1 MVSERDKQIFGIIMQ
16 EFILTGEPVG
26 SRVVSR
32 RYDLNVSPATIRN
45 VMADLE
51 EYGYLTQPHVSAGRI
66 PTPEGIRFFLEEILQ
81 TRILP
86 KGEKN
91 MISRH
96 LTKSFGSL
104 KDTLHETSLLLSE
117 ISRNA
122 AIIILPKLS
131 TSILKRIEFLRLD
144 EKRTLAILISKSGMV
159 YNHIVQGEDISQ
171 DELTKYSNYLNETY
185 ANMTIQKMRDMLA
198 SEMSSE
204 KARFDDLVRKAMEL
218 GKTALESV
226 EETPDI
232 VIEGKE
238 SVYNYPEF
246 SDIDK
251 LREIVRAF
259 EDKGRI
265 LRLLNQVLHAD
276 SGVKVF
282 VGEELGALGMRDFSM
297 VASGYFRGDTPVGTL
312 GVIGPLRMDY
322 GRVIPL
328 VEYVAKVLSSM
339 LEDIQYG

>member
-16 EFILTGEPVG
+16 EFISTGEPVG

-51 EYGYLTQPHVSAGRI
+51 EYGYLLQPHVSAGRI
-66 PTPEGIRFFLEEILQ
+66 PTSEGIRFFLEEILQ

-86 KGEKN
+86 KGEKT
-91 MISRH
+91 MIARH
-96 LTKSFGSL
+96 LAKSFGSL

-117 ISRNA
+117 ISQNA
-122 AIIILPKLS
+122 AIIILPKL
-131 TSILKRIEFLRLD
+131 TTFILKRIEFLRLD
-144 EKRTLAILISKSGMV
+144 EKRILVILISKSGMV

-171 DELTKYSNYLNETY
+171 DELTKYSNFLNETY
-185 ANMTIQKMRDMLA
+185 ADMTIQKVRDMLVN
-198 SEMSSE
+198 EMSSE
-204 KARFDDLVRKAMEL
+204 KARFDHLVRKAMEL
-218 GKTALESV
+218 GKTALEGV
-226 EETPDI
+226 EDAPDI

-238 SVYNYPEF
+238 SVFNYPEF
-246 SDIDK
+246 SDIDR

-265 LRLLNQVLHAD
+265 LRLLNQVLAD

-282 VGEELGALGMRDFSM
+282 VGEELGTLGMRDFSM
-297 VASGYFRGDTPVGTL
+297 VASGYSRGDTPVGTL

-328 VEYVAKVLSSM
+328 VEYVAKVLSSL
-339 LEDIQYG
+339 LEDI

>member
-1 MVSERDKQIFGIIMQ
+1 MVNQRDKQIFGVIMQ
-16 EFILTGEPVG
+16 EFISTGEPVG

-32 RYDLNVSPATIRN
+32 RYGLNVSPATIRN

-51 EYGYLTQPHVSAGRI
+51 EFGFLHQPHVSAGRI
-66 PTPEGIRFFLEEILQ
+66 PTSEGIRFFLEEILQ
-81 TRILP
+81 SRILP
-86 KGEKN
+86 KSEKT
-91 MISRH
+91 MISRQMG
-96 LTKSFGSL
+96 KSIGNL
-104 KDTLHETSLLLSE
+104 KETLHETSLLLSE

-122 AIIILPKLS
+122 AIIILPKIA
-131 TSILKRIEFLRLD
+131 TFILKRIEFLRLD
-144 EKRTLAILISKSGMV
+144 DKRILVILISKSGMV
-159 YNHIVQGEDISQ
+159 YNHIVQGDNIPQ
-171 DELTKYSNYLNETY
+171 DELAKYSNFLNDTY
-185 ANMTIQKMRDMLA
+185 ANMTIQKVRDKLVG
-198 SEMSSE
+198 EMSSE
-204 KARFDDLVRKAMEL
+204 KATFDRLVRKATEL
-218 GKTALESV
+218 GKMALDSV
-226 EETPDI
+226 EEAPEI

-238 SVYNYPEF
+238 SVFNYPEF
-246 SDIDK
+246 ADIDK

-265 LRLLNQVLHAD
+265 LHLLNQVLQD

-328 VEYVAKVLSSM
+328 VEYVAQVLGSL
-339 LEDIQYG
+339 LEEI

>member
-1 MVSERDKQIFGIIMQ
+1 MVGERDKQIFGIIMQ
-16 EFILTGEPVG
+16 EFISTGEPVG

-51 EYGYLTQPHVSAGRI
+51 EYGYLHQPHVSAGRI

-81 TRILP
+81 TKILP
-86 KGEKN
+86 KGEKT
-91 MISRH
+91 MINRH
-96 LTKSFGSL
+96 LAKSFGSL

-117 ISRNA
+117 ISQNA
-122 AIIILPKLS
+122 AIVILPKL
-131 TSILKRIEFLRLD
+131 TTFILKRIEFLRLD
-144 EKRTLAILISKSGMV
+144 EKRILAILISKSGMV

-171 DELTKYSNYLNETY
+171 DELTKYSNFLNETY
-185 ANMTIQKMRDMLA
+185 ADMTIQKVRDRLV
-198 SEMSSE
+198 SDMSSE
-204 KARFDDLVRKAMEL
+204 KTRFDNLVKKAMEL
-218 GKTALESV
+218 GKTTLENV
-226 EETPDI
+226 EEAPDV

-238 SVYNYPEF
+238 SVFNYPEF
-246 SDIDK
+246 SDIDR

-265 LRLLNQVLHAD
+265 LRLLNQVLAD

-297 VASGYFRGDTPVGTL
+297 VASGYSRGDTPVGTL

-328 VEYVAKVLSSM
+328 VEYVAKVLSSL
-339 LEDIQYG
+339 LEEI

>member
-1 MVSERDKQIFGIIMQ
+1 MVSGRDKQIFGIIMQ
-16 EFILTGEPVG
+16 EYISTGEPVG

-32 RYDLNVSPATIRN
+32 RYDLSVSPATIRN

-51 EYGYLTQPHVSAGRI
+51 EYGYLHQPHVSAGRV

-96 LTKSFGSL
+96 LAKSFGSL

-117 ISRNA
+117 ISQNA
-122 AIIILPKLS
+122 AIIILPKL
-131 TSILKRIEFLRLD
+131 TTFILKRIEFLRLD
-144 EKRTLAILISKSGMV
+144 DKRILIILISTSGMV
-159 YNHIVQGEDISQ
+159 YNHIVQGEDIAQ
-171 DELTKYSNYLNETY
+171 DELTKYSNFLNETY
-185 ANMTIQKMRDMLA
+185 ADMTIQKVRDMLV

-204 KARFDDLVRKAMEL
+204 KARFDNLVRKAMEL
-218 GKTALESV
+218 GKTALEGV
-226 EETPDI
+226 DDAPDI

-238 SVYNYPEF
+238 SVFNYPEF
-246 SDIDK
+246 SDIDR
-251 LREIVRAF
+251 LREIVRTF

-265 LRLLNQVLHAD
+265 LRLLNLVIAG

-297 VASGYFRGDTPVGTL
+297 VASGYSRGDTPVGTL

-328 VEYVAKVLSSM
+328 VEYVAKVLSSL
-339 LEDIQYG
+339 LEEI

>member
-1 MVSERDKQIFGIIMQ
+1 MVTGRDKQIFGIIMQ
-16 EFILTGEPVG
+16 EYISTGEPVG

-32 RYDLNVSPATIRN
+32 RYNLNVSPATIRN

-51 EYGYLTQPHVSAGRI
+51 EYGYLHQPHVSAGRV

-96 LTKSFGSL
+96 LTRSVGSL

-117 ISRNA
+117 ISQNA
-122 AIIILPKLS
+122 AIVILPKL
-131 TSILKRIEFLRLD
+131 TTFILKRIEFLRLD
-144 EKRTLAILISKSGMV
+144 DKRILVILVSTSGMV
-159 YNHIVQGEDISQ
+159 YNHIVQGEDIAQ
-171 DELTKYSNYLNETY
+171 DELTKYSNFLNETY
-185 ANMTIQKMRDMLA
+185 ADMTIQKVRDMLV

-204 KARFDDLVRKAMEL
+204 KARFDNLVRKAMEL
-218 GKTALESV
+218 GKTALEGV
-226 EETPDI
+226 DDAPDI

-238 SVYNYPEF
+238 SVFNYPEF
-246 SDIDK
+246 SDIDR

-265 LRLLNQVLHAD
+265 LRLLNLVIAG

-297 VASGYFRGDTPVGTL
+297 VASGYSRGDTPVGTL

-328 VEYVAKVLSSM
+328 VEYVAKVLSSL
-339 LEDIQYG
+339 LEEI

>member
-1 MVSERDKQIFGIIMQ
+1 Q
-16 EFILTGEPVG
+16 EYISTGEPVG

-51 EYGYLTQPHVSAGRI
+51 EYGYLQQPHVSAGRV

-81 TRILP
+81 TKILP
-86 KGEKN
+86 KGEKT

-96 LTKSFGSL
+96 LAKSFGSI

-117 ISRNA
+117 ISQNA

-131 TSILKRIEFLRLD
+131 TFILKRIEFLRLD
-144 EKRTLAILISKSGMV
+144 DKRILVILISKSGMV
-159 YNHIVQGEDISQ
+159 YNHIVQGEDIAQ
-171 DELTKYSNYLNETY
+171 DELTKYSNFLNETY
-185 ANMTIQKMRDMLA
+185 ADMSIQKVRDMLVG
-198 SEMSSE
+198 EMTSE

-226 EETPDI
+226 EDCPEV

-238 SVYNYPEF
+238 SVFNYPEF
-246 SDIDK
+246 SDIDR

-265 LRLLNQVLHAD
+265 LRLLNQVIAD

-322 GRVIPL
+322 ARVIPL
-328 VEYVAKVLSSM
+328 VEYVAKVLSNL
-339 LEDIQYG
+339 LEDI

>member
-16 EFILTGEPVG
+16 EFISTGEPVG

-51 EYGYLTQPHVSAGRI
+51 EYGYLHQPHVSAGRV

-86 KGEKN
+86 KGEKS
-91 MISRH
+91 MIARH
-96 LTKSFGSL
+96 MAKPFGNL

-117 ISRNA
+117 ISQNA
-122 AIIILPKLS
+122 AIIILPKL
-131 TSILKRIEFLRLD
+131 TTFILKRIEFLRLD
-144 EKRTLAILISKSGMV
+144 DKRILVILISKSGMV
-159 YNHIVQGEDISQ
+159 YNHIVKGEKISQ
-171 DELTKYSNYLNETY
+171 DELTKYSNFLNETY
-185 ANMTIQKMRDMLA
+185 ADMTIQKMRDKLV

-204 KARFDDLVRKAMEL
+204 KARFDTMVRKAMEL
-218 GKTALESV
+218 GKTALEGV
-226 EETPDI
+226 EEAPDI

-238 SVYNYPEF
+238 SVFNYPEF
-246 SDIDK
+246 SDIDR

-265 LRLLNQVLHAD
+265 LRLLNQVLAD

-297 VASGYFRGDTPVGTL
+297 VASGYSRGDTPIGTL

-328 VEYVAKVLSSM
+328 VEYVAKVLSSL
-339 LEDIQYG
+339 LEDI

>member
-1 MVSERDKQIFGIIMQ
+1 MVSGRDKQIFGIIMQ
-16 EFILTGEPVG
+16 EFISTGEPVG

-51 EYGYLTQPHVSAGRI
+51 EYGYLQQPHVSAGRI
-66 PTPEGIRFFLEEILQ
+66 PTPEGIRFFLGEILQ

-86 KGEKN
+86 KGEKT
-91 MISRH
+91 MIARH
-96 LTKSFGSL
+96 LAKSFGSL
-104 KDTLHETSLLLSE
+104 RDTLHETSLLLSE
-117 ISRNA
+117 ISQNA
-122 AIIILPKLS
+122 AIIILPKL
-131 TSILKRIEFLRLD
+131 TTFILKRIEFLRLD
-144 EKRTLAILISKSGMV
+144 DKRILVILISKSGMV
-159 YNHIVQGEDISQ
+159 YNHIVQGEYIAQ
-171 DELTKYSNYLNETY
+171 DELTKYSNFLNETY
-185 ANMTIQKMRDMLA
+185 ADMTIQKVRDMLV

-204 KARFDDLVRKAMEL
+204 KARFDHLVRKAMEL
-218 GKTALESV
+218 GKTALEGV
-226 EETPDI
+226 EDAPDI

-238 SVYNYPEF
+238 SVFNYPEF
-246 SDIDK
+246 SDIDR
-251 LREIVRAF
+251 LRDIVRAF

-265 LRLLNQVLHAD
+265 LRLLNQVLAD

-297 VASGYFRGDTPVGTL
+297 VASGYSRGDTPVGTL

-328 VEYVAKVLSSM
+328 VEYVAKVLSSL
-339 LEDIQYG
+339 LEDI